1 MFELNET
8 SVMLMHKILRYFFSI
23 VLCIIFFF
31 KGTVRPGFTMAQM
44 LSLGLG
50 ATDQRTLLDSAF
62 SVPTSGSSGLLVN
75 SLVANLPQIALSI
88 IYYSYNSLF
97 TCFMLGREWDQ
108 LARKRKGLRVSQGP
122 RGSQRSTYFLQLPY
136 RFAFPLMAFSGVLHW
151 FCAQSL
157 FLVSLQDGS
166 TSLITVGYSPIAIL
180 AVSIMAIA
188 MLYTAFAAG
197 NRKVRGIIPF
207 AGTCSASISAMCH
220 PYPGGFEETAEYLSV
235 KWGVT
240 GFVHTNEED
249 EAIGHCSLS
258 HRHVEMPEVGRLY
271 AG

>member
-1 MFELNET
+1 
-8 SVMLMHKILRYFFSI
+8 MLIRKTFRYFLTI
-23 VLCIIFFF
+23 LLCIIFFF
-31 KGTVRPGFTMAQM
+31 KGTMRPGFSMAQI

-50 ATDQRTLLDSAF
+50 ATDQRTLLDSTL
-62 SVPTSGSSGLLVN
+62 SLPTSGSSALILN
-75 SLVANLPQIALSI
+75 ALVANVPQVALSI

-108 LARKRKGLRVSQGP
+108 LGRKSKGLRVSQCP

-157 FLVSLQDGS
+157 FLVTLQDAS
-166 TSLITVGYSPIAIL
+166 KALVTVGYSPVAIL
-180 AVSIMAIA
+180 ALTIMALS
-188 MLYTAFAAG
+188 MLFTALSVG

-220 PYPGGFEETAEYLSV
+220 PHPADFEEKPECLPV

-240 GFVHTNEED
+240 DSVHRNAD
-249 EAIGHCSLS
+249 DGAIGHCSIS